1 MLQGA
6 PLGTGPKGGH
16 CSPVRLSVTHQQGIT
31 HLILDGHITLPL
43 LSSSNTP
50 PFLRKGWKKAIWEQ
64 PHWVQSSLSS
74 PKMGLSPH
82 DTAQPQRFAFVCLVG
97 SFSLISSGS
106 HLLCPGAHP
115 LWHTDSALSST
126 DRELPTLK
134 TCRQQFGSPV
144 CGTGLSLQGRT
155 GTARQ
160 H

>member
-6 PLGTGPKGGH
+6 PLGPKGGH
-16 CSPVRLSVTHQQGIT
+16 CSPVRLSVTHQQGTT
-31 HLILDGHITLPL
+31 HLILDGHSMLPL
-43 LSSSNTP
+43 LSSANIHL
-50 PFLRKGWKKAIWEQ
+50 FLMEGWKKAICEQ
-64 PHWVQSSLSS
+64 PLWVQSSLSS

-82 DTAQPQRFAFVCLVG
+82 KTARLQRFAFVYLVG

-106 HLLCPGAHP
+106 HLFCPRTHP
-115 LWHTDSALSST
+115 LWHTNTALSSA

-134 TCRQQFGSPV
+134 TRRQQFGSPV

-155 GTARQ
+155 GRARQ